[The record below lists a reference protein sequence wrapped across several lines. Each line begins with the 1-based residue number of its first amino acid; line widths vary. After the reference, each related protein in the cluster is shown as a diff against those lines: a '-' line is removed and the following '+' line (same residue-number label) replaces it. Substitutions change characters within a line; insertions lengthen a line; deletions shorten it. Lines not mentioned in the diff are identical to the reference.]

1 MYLFGCQAL
10 DGQLNEKTFLTT
22 TLDYRLKDVETS
34 SISLN
39 KDVQFKFSRND
50 TNLNKL
56 ENEQTNIA
64 SGLKD
69 MQNQIYDMNRNL
81 FGRVHDIE
89 NRVRIQEI

>member
-1 MYLFGCQAL
+1 
-10 DGQLNEKTFLTT
+10 
-22 TLDYRLKDVETS
+22 
-34 SISLN
+34 LN